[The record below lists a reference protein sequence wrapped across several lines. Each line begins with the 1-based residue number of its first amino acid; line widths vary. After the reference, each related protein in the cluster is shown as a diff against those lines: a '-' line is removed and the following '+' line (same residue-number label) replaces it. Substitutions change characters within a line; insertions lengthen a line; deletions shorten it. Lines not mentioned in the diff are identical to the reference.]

1 MEEVKGFGKKE
12 VVSMLKQIALIL
24 VGTFIMAF
32 GFMVFLEP
40 YSIVPGG
47 FMGIAQILY
56 DVLSGVGF
64 SYIPLSAW
72 YIILNLFLFIYAV
85 KVLGFKFGLRAG
97 VGILSYSLFVELIG
111 SLDIVAK
118 ISEQFAIESSSLEGV
133 GLYILYA
140 LYGGLLMGV
149 GIGFVFRGE
158 GSTGGCD
165 MVAVV
170 VNKFFPTIT
179 NGQIIMAVDGC
190 VVLASAIA
198 YGSIVLPLFAL
209 ITIFV
214 SGRMADMFVDG
225 VRSLRAYYIL
235 TDKKEEM
242 SNRIMTEIERGVT
255 NIKCEGMY
263 TKKDKDM
270 LLVILRRTQ
279 IMKLKKIVKEVDINS
294 FMFSSTVKEAYGQ
307 GFFAYEIDDKKKKSK
322 QIEIPQEER
331 VEDKKE
337 VVVEKETLP
346 EEKPK
351 KKTKRVEK

>member
-1 MEEVKGFGKKE
+1 MEKVNRFNKKE
-12 VVSMLKQIALIL
+12 ILSMLSQIALIL
-24 VGTFIMAF
+24 IGTFVMAF
-32 GFMVFLEP
+32 GFMVFLSP
-40 YSIVPGG
+40 YNIVPGG

-56 DVLSGVGF
+56 DVLKSIGF

-72 YIILNLFLFIYAV
+72 YIILNLFLFVYAV
-85 KVLGFKFGLRAG
+85 KVLGLKFGLRAG
-97 VGILSYSLFVELIG
+97 IGILSYSLFIELIG
-111 SLDIVAK
+111 SFDIIAK
-118 ISEQFAIESSSLEGV
+118 IGEQFNAEASTLSGV
-133 GLYILYA
+133 GVYILYA
-140 LYGGLLMGV
+140 LYGGLLMGA

-179 NGQIIMAVDGC
+179 NGQIIMIVDGC

-209 ITIFV
+209 ITIFI
-214 SGRMADMFVDG
+214 SGRTADMFVDG

-242 SNRIMTEIERGVT
+242 SNRILTEIERGVT

-307 GFFAYEIDDKKKKSK
+307 GFIAYENDDNKKKDK
-322 QIEIPQEER
+322 QEKVDKTKTEE
-331 VEDKKE
+331 VK
-337 VVVEKETLP
+337 

-351 KKTKRVEK
+351 KTTKK

>member
-1 MEEVKGFGKKE
+1 MEETKRFNKKD
-12 VVSMLKQIALIL
+12 VLSMLTQIALIMF
-24 VGTFIMAF
+24 GTFIMAF
-32 GFMVFLEP
+32 GFMVFLTP
-40 YSIVPGG
+40 YNIVPGG

-56 DVLSGVGF
+56 DVLSSIGF
-64 SYIPLSAW
+64 SYISISMW
-72 YIILNLFLFIYAV
+72 YIIINLFLFIYAV

-111 SLDIVAK
+111 SLDIVAR
-118 ISEQFAIESSSLEGV
+118 INEQFAVESSTLQGV

-179 NGQIIMAVDGC
+179 TGQIIMIVDGC
-190 VVLASAIA
+190 VVIASAIA

-209 ITIFV
+209 ITIFI
-214 SGRMADMFVDG
+214 SGKTADMFVDG

-242 SNRIMTEIERGVT
+242 ANRIMTEIERGVT

-263 TKKDKDM
+263 TKRDKDM
-270 LLVILRRTQ
+270 LLVILRRAQ
-279 IMKLKKIVKEVDINS
+279 IMKLKKIVKEVDSNS

-307 GFFAYEIDDKKKKSK
+307 GFIENTKEDKKKSK
-322 QIEIPQEER
+322 TQ
-331 VEDKKE
+331 E
-337 VVVEKETLP
+337 VVETKN
-346 EEKPK
+346 EETKIETKKSTSK
-351 KKTKRVEK
+351 KKTN

>member
-1 MEEVKGFGKKE
+1 MEETTRSKKRE
-12 VVSMLKQIALIL
+12 VLSMLTQISLIL

-32 GFMVFLEP
+32 GFMVFLSP
-40 YSIVPGG
+40 YNIVPGG

-56 DVLSGVGF
+56 DVLSSVGF
-64 SYIPLSAW
+64 NYISISLW
-72 YIILNLFLFIYAV
+72 YIIINLFLFVYAV
-85 KVLGFKFGLRAG
+85 KVLGLKFGLRTG

-111 SLDIVAK
+111 SLDIVMK
-118 ISEQFAIESSSLEGV
+118 IGEQFTTETATLSGGGV
-133 GLYILYA
+133 YILYA
-140 LYGGLLMGV
+140 LYGGLLMGI

-179 NGQIIMAVDGC
+179 NGQIIMFVDGL
-190 VVLASAIA
+190 VVVASAIA

-209 ITIFV
+209 ITIFI
-214 SGRMADMFVDG
+214 SGRVADMFVDG

-263 TKKDKDM
+263 TKKDRDM

-307 GFFAYEIDDKKKKSK
+307 GFIMYEDYKKK
-322 QIEIPQEER
+322 P
-331 VEDKKE
+331 KE
-337 VVVEKETLP
+337 ETL
-346 EEKPK
+346 KD
-351 KKTKRVEK
+351 

>member
-1 MEEVKGFGKKE
+1 MEETKRFNKKD
-12 VVSMLKQIALIL
+12 VLSMLTQIALIMF
-24 VGTFIMAF
+24 GTFIMAF
-32 GFMVFLEP
+32 GFMVFLTP
-40 YSIVPGG
+40 YNIVPGG

-56 DVLSGVGF
+56 DVLSSIGF
-64 SYIPLSAW
+64 SYISISMW
-72 YIILNLFLFIYAV
+72 YIIINFFLFIYAV

-111 SLDIVAK
+111 SLDIVAR
-118 ISEQFAIESSSLEGV
+118 INEQFAVESSTLQGV

-179 NGQIIMAVDGC
+179 TGQIIMIVDGC
-190 VVLASAIA
+190 VVIASAIA

-209 ITIFV
+209 ITIFI
-214 SGRMADMFVDG
+214 SGKTADMFVDG

-242 SNRIMTEIERGVT
+242 ANRIMTEIERGVT

-263 TKKDKDM
+263 TKRDKDM
-270 LLVILRRTQ
+270 LLVILRRAQ
-279 IMKLKKIVKEVDINS
+279 IMKLKKIVKEVDSNS

-307 GFFAYEIDDKKKKSK
+307 GFIENTKEDKKKNKT
-322 QIEIPQEER
+322 Q
-331 VEDKKE
+331 E
-337 VVVEKETLP
+337 VVETKN
-346 EEKPK
+346 EETKTETKKSTSK
-351 KKTKRVEK
+351 KKAN

>member
-1 MEEVKGFGKKE
+1 MEITKRNINKKE
-12 VVSMLKQIALIL
+12 VLLLLKQIALIL
-24 VGTFIMAF
+24 VGTFVMSF
-32 GFMVFLEP
+32 GFMVFLSP
-40 YSIVPGG
+40 HNIVPGG

-56 DVLSGVGF
+56 DVLSSIGF
-64 SYIPLSAW
+64 NYISISMW
-72 YIILNLFLFIYAV
+72 YIIINLFLFIYAV
-85 KVLGFKFGLRAG
+85 KVLGLKFGLRAG

-111 SLDIVAK
+111 SLDFVAQ
-118 ISEQFAIESSSLEGV
+118 INQQFITEATALSDVGV
-133 GLYILYA
+133 YILYA

-149 GIGFVFRGE
+149 GIGLVFRGE

-179 NGQIIMAVDGC
+179 TGQIIIFVDGC

-198 YGSIVLPLFAL
+198 YGSIILPLFAL
-209 ITIFV
+209 ITIFI
-214 SGRMADMFVDG
+214 SGKTADIFIDG

-242 SNRIMTEIERGVT
+242 ATRIMKELDRGVT

-270 LLVILRRTQ
+270 LFVILRRAQ

-294 FMFSSTVKEAYGQ
+294 FMFSNNVREAYGL
-307 GFFAYEIDDKKKKSK
+307 GFILHEKAQKEK
-322 QIEIPQEER
+322 IE
-331 VEDKKE
+331 
-337 VVVEKETLP
+337 EKEEVIEVK
-346 EEKPK
+346 EEENITSK
-351 KKTKRVEK
+351 KKTK

>member
-1 MEEVKGFGKKE
+1 MEETKRFNKKD
-12 VVSMLKQIALIL
+12 VLSMLTQIALIMF
-24 VGTFIMAF
+24 GTFIMAF
-32 GFMVFLEP
+32 GFMVFLTP
-40 YSIVPGG
+40 YNIVPGG

-56 DVLSGVGF
+56 DVLSSIGF
-64 SYIPLSAW
+64 SYISISMW
-72 YIILNLFLFIYAV
+72 YIIINFFLFIYAV

-111 SLDIVAK
+111 SLDIVAR
-118 ISEQFAIESSSLEGV
+118 INEQFAVESSTLQGV

-179 NGQIIMAVDGC
+179 TGQIIMIVDGC
-190 VVLASAIA
+190 VVIASAIA

-209 ITIFV
+209 ITIFI
-214 SGRMADMFVDG
+214 SGKTADMFVDG

-242 SNRIMTEIERGVT
+242 ANRIMTEIERGVT

-263 TKKDKDM
+263 TKRDKDM
-270 LLVILRRTQ
+270 LLVILRRAQ
-279 IMKLKKIVKEVDINS
+279 IMKLKKIVKEVDSNS

-307 GFFAYEIDDKKKKSK
+307 GFIENTKEDKKKSK
-322 QIEIPQEER
+322 TQ
-331 VEDKKE
+331 E
-337 VVVEKETLP
+337 VVETKN
-346 EEKPK
+346 EETKIETKKSTSK
-351 KKTKRVEK
+351 KKTN

>member
-1 MEEVKGFGKKE
+1 MEKVNRFNKKE
-12 VVSMLKQIALIL
+12 ILSMLTQIALIL
-24 VGTFIMAF
+24 IGTFVMAF
-32 GFMVFLEP
+32 GFMVFLSP
-40 YSIVPGG
+40 YNIVPGG

-56 DVLSGVGF
+56 DVLKSIGF

-72 YIILNLFLFIYAV
+72 YIILNLFLFVYAV
-85 KVLGFKFGLRAG
+85 KVLGLKFGLRAG
-97 VGILSYSLFVELIG
+97 IGILSYSLFIELIG
-111 SLDIVAK
+111 SFDIIAK
-118 ISEQFAIESSSLEGV
+118 IGEQFNAEASTLSGV
-133 GLYILYA
+133 GVYILYA
-140 LYGGLLMGV
+140 LYGGLLMGA

-179 NGQIIMAVDGC
+179 NGQIIMIVDGC

-209 ITIFV
+209 ITIFI
-214 SGRMADMFVDG
+214 SGRTADMFVDG

-242 SNRIMTEIERGVT
+242 SNRILTEIERGVT

-307 GFFAYEIDDKKKKSK
+307 GFIAYENEDTKRKDKQEKVDKTK
-322 QIEIPQEER
+322 IE
-331 VEDKKE
+331 E
-337 VVVEKETLP
+337 VK

-351 KKTKRVEK
+351 KTTKK

>member
-1 MEEVKGFGKKE
+1 MEKVNRFNKKE
-12 VVSMLKQIALIL
+12 ILSMLTQIALIL
-24 VGTFIMAF
+24 IGTFVMAF
-32 GFMVFLEP
+32 GFMVFLSP
-40 YSIVPGG
+40 YNIVPGG

-56 DVLSGVGF
+56 DVLKSIGF

-72 YIILNLFLFIYAV
+72 YIILNLFLFVYAV
-85 KVLGFKFGLRAG
+85 KVLGLKFGLRAG
-97 VGILSYSLFVELIG
+97 IGILSYSLFIELIG
-111 SLDIVAK
+111 SFDIIAK
-118 ISEQFAIESSSLEGV
+118 IGEQFNAEASTLSGV
-133 GLYILYA
+133 GVYILYA
-140 LYGGLLMGV
+140 LYGGLLMGA

-179 NGQIIMAVDGC
+179 NGQIIMIVDGC

-209 ITIFV
+209 ITIFI
-214 SGRMADMFVDG
+214 SGRTADMFVDG

-242 SNRIMTEIERGVT
+242 SNRILTEIERGVT

-307 GFFAYEIDDKKKKSK
+307 GFIAYENEDTKRKDK
-322 QIEIPQEER
+322 QE
-331 VEDKKE
+331 K
-337 VVVEKETLP
+337 VEKTKTEEVK

-351 KKTKRVEK
+351 KTTKK

>member
-1 MEEVKGFGKKE
+1 MEKVNRFNKKE
-12 VVSMLKQIALIL
+12 ILSMLSQIALIL
-24 VGTFIMAF
+24 IGTFVMAF
-32 GFMVFLEP
+32 GFMVFLSP
-40 YSIVPGG
+40 YNIVPGG

-56 DVLSGVGF
+56 DVLKSIGF

-72 YIILNLFLFIYAV
+72 YIILNLFLFVYAV
-85 KVLGFKFGLRAG
+85 KVLGLKFGLRAG
-97 VGILSYSLFVELIG
+97 IGILSYSLFIELIG
-111 SLDIVAK
+111 SFDIIAK
-118 ISEQFAIESSSLEGV
+118 IGEQFNAEASTLSGV
-133 GLYILYA
+133 GVYILYA
-140 LYGGLLMGV
+140 LYGGLLMGA

-179 NGQIIMAVDGC
+179 NGQIIMIVDGC

-209 ITIFV
+209 ITIFI
-214 SGRMADMFVDG
+214 SGRTADMFVDG

-242 SNRIMTEIERGVT
+242 SNRILTEIERGVT

-307 GFFAYEIDDKKKKSK
+307 GFIAYENEDTKKKDK
-322 QIEIPQEER
+322 QE
-331 VEDKKE
+331 K
-337 VVVEKETLP
+337 VEKTKTEEVK

-351 KKTKRVEK
+351 KTTKK

>member
-1 MEEVKGFGKKE
+1 MEKVNRFNKKE
-12 VVSMLKQIALIL
+12 ILSMLSQIALIL
-24 VGTFIMAF
+24 IGTVVMAF
-32 GFMVFLEP
+32 GFMVFLSP
-40 YSIVPGG
+40 YNIVPGG

-56 DVLSGVGF
+56 DVLKSIGF

-72 YIILNLFLFIYAV
+72 YIILNLFLFVYAV
-85 KVLGFKFGLRAG
+85 KVLGLKFGLRAG
-97 VGILSYSLFVELIG
+97 IGILSYSLFIELIG
-111 SLDIVAK
+111 SFDIIAK
-118 ISEQFAIESSSLEGV
+118 IGEQFNAEASTLSGV
-133 GLYILYA
+133 GVYILYA
-140 LYGGLLMGV
+140 LYGGLLMGA

-179 NGQIIMAVDGC
+179 NGQIIMIVDGC

-209 ITIFV
+209 ITIFI
-214 SGRMADMFVDG
+214 SGRTADMFVDG

-242 SNRIMTEIERGVT
+242 SNRILTEIERGVT

-307 GFFAYEIDDKKKKSK
+307 GFIAYENDDNKKKDK
-322 QIEIPQEER
+322 QEKVDKIKTEE
-331 VEDKKE
+331 VK
-337 VVVEKETLP
+337 

-351 KKTKRVEK
+351 KTTKK